1 MRMAEEGGPMTPVA
15 LWTNRLPGLRRLP
28 RKRSLW
34 LAGLLSVA
42 GFYGVVDSAYEYLS
56 LLPILAAAWA
66 IWRHRWP
73 TELPVRLRSLERP
86 QGPDERAVM
95 VEIREDTTLLGWD
108 VGILWFEK
116 GGVGF
121 VGRTVSFVIPRAIMH
136 AIPLS
141 EFVRATFRAPQ
152 LAAKVFDTT
161 VGIVPLAP
169 EMRAQMTLA
178 RIEALP
184 NAVTS
189 ETILPPT
196 DLHPDLLH
204 RAVEVRRREP
214 FLTLLVVLNFA
225 IILAQSHNANPFGK
239 VFIALIGVAVV
250 LCTIFYGATLPAPIR
265 RRLPGK
271 GRGKL

>member
-1 MRMAEEGGPMTPVA
+1 MTPVA

-42 GFYGVVDSAYEYLS
+42 GLYGAVDGTYEYLS
-56 LLPILAAAWA
+56 LLPILVAAWA

-73 TELPVRLRSLERP
+73 TELPIRLRSLELP

-178 RIEALP
+178 RIDALP

-196 DLHPDLLH
+196 DIHPDLLH
-204 RAVEVRRREP
+204 RAVEVRRREL
-214 FLTLLVVLNFA
+214 FLNLLVVLNFA
-225 IILAQSHNANPFGK
+225 VILTQGHNAHPLGK
-239 VFIALIGVAVV
+239 IFITLLGVAV
-250 LCTIFYGATLPAPIR
+250 TFNAIFCGAFLPAPIR
-265 RRLPGK
+265 RRLPVE
-271 GRGKL
+271 GRRKL